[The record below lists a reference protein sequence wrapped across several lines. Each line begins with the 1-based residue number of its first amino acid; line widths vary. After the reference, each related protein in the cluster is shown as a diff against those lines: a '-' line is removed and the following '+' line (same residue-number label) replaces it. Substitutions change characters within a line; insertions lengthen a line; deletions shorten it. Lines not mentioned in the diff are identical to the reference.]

1 MAEYCTED
9 DLILIRPDVMGL
21 GVDDWSDQIA
31 EAGLMVDRIIEAE
44 WYRPI
49 AEENN
54 IDWRVTPFDRTLLLD
69 ADTQLTRL
77 GCYKSLELIFLH
89 VMKHTSEDVYDKER
103 KLFRDMYTEELND
116 VMKYGLDYDW
126 DESGAIT
133 SDESIVPI
141 VRRLVRV

>member
-9 DLILIRPDVMGL
+9 DLVLIRPDVLNL
-21 GVDDWSDQIA
+21 GVSDWSDQIA
-31 EAGLMVDRIIEAE
+31 EAGLVIDRIIEVE

-49 AEENN
+49 AEENS
-54 IDWRVTPFDRTLLLD
+54 IDWRTTPFDRDLLLT

-77 GCYKSLELIFLH
+77 GCYKTLELIFLYL
-89 VMKHTSEDVYDKER
+89 MKHNAEDVYDKER

-116 VMKYGLDYDW
+116 VMKAGLDYDW

-133 SDESIVPI
+133 SDESIVPM

>member
-9 DLILIRPDVMGL
+9 DLVLIRPDVMGL
-21 GVDDWSDQIA
+21 GVRDWSDQIT
-31 EAGLMVDRIIEAE
+31 EAGLVIDRIIEVE

-49 AEENN
+49 AEENA
-54 IDWRVTPFDRTLLLD
+54 IDWRVTPFDRDLLLS
-69 ADTQLTRL
+69 ADDQLTRL
-77 GCYKSLELIFLH
+77 GCYKTLELIFLYL
-89 VMKHTSEDVYDKER
+89 MKHNLEDVYDKER
-103 KLFRDMYTEELND
+103 LLFRSMYTEELED
-116 VMKYGLDYDW
+116 VMKAGLDYDW